1 MDRRKFLGVG
11 LAAFAVM
18 MAPTTDIEA
27 VDFRATKPA
36 AWESEKTADG
46 IIALYGKK
54 GTENAVKAAGI
65 AKGGSTAGKMIDSDA
80 KNFSFKAPK
89 LAENGGS
96 IPITIKS
103 KLDLESVAFFQDAN
117 PRCLSTVFTIPV
129 GAIIEYDF
137 RVKMRQTAP
146 VMVVGKV
153 RGKDEYHFSRK
164 EIDVSIG
171 GCGG

>member
-11 LAAFAVM
+11 LAAFAAIV
-18 MAPTTDIEA
+18 APTTELKAI
-27 VDFRATKPA
+27 DFRAEKPA
-36 AWESEKTADG
+36 AWEAEKTAEG
-46 IIALYGKK
+46 IVALYGS
-54 GTENAVKAAGI
+54 KATVTDKI
-65 AKGGSTAGKMIDSDA
+65 
-80 KNFSFKAPK
+80 SFKAPK

-103 KLDLESVAFFQDAN
+103 SLDLESIALFQDAN
-117 PRCLSTVFTIPV
+117 PRCLSCVFSVPA

-137 RVKMRQTAP
+137 RIKMRQTA
-146 VMVVGKV
+146 VVTVVGKE
-153 RGKDEYHFSRK
+153 RGTGVLYTASK

>member
-11 LAAFAVM
+11 LAAFAAIVTPGTDL
-18 MAPTTDIEA
+18 MAI
-27 VDFRATKPA
+27 DFRATKPK
-36 AWESEKTADG
+36 AWEVEKTVDG
-46 IIALYGKK
+46 IKALYG
-54 GTENAVKAAGI
+54 NAGLKQ
-65 AKGGSTAGKMIDSDA
+65 SD
-80 KNFSFKAPK
+80 KLVFKAPK

-103 KLDLESVAFFQDAN
+103 SLDLESVALFQDAN
-117 PRCLSTVFTIPV
+117 PRCLTCVFSIPK

-137 RVKMRQTAP
+137 RIKMRQTA
-146 VMVVGKV
+146 VVTVVGKG
-153 RGKDEYHFSRK
+153 RDGTLYTASK

>member
-11 LAAFAVM
+11 LVAFAAIV
-18 MAPTTDIEA
+18 APTTDLQA

-36 AWESEKTADG
+36 AWESEKTVDG
-46 IIALYGKK
+46 IKALYG
-54 GTENAVKAAGI
+54 N
-65 AKGGSTAGKMIDSDA
+65 GKVSQSS
-80 KNFSFKAPK
+80 KLSFKAPK

-103 KLDLESVAFFQDAN
+103 SLDLESVAFFQDAN
-117 PRCLSTVFTIPV
+117 PRCLSCVFTVPV

-137 RVKMRQTAP
+137 RIKMRQTAF
-146 VMVVGKV
+146 VTVVGKE
-153 RGKDEYHFSRK
+153 RGTGKLFSATK